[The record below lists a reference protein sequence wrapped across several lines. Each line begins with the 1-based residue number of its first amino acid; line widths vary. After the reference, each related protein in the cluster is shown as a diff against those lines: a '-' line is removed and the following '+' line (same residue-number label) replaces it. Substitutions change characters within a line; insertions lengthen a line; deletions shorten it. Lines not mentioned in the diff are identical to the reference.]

1 MGIGGFAGVWAVAAA
16 GGAVV
21 TTIGATIVRG
31 EIGAGLGGLLLLSM
45 AAGIRVNLAAAAV
58 VVWPWERRHGCQIQD
73 LLQQE
78 YGFAARDL
86 QPSKSNGDEPSL

>member
-1 MGIGGFAGVWAVAAA
+1 MGIGGFAGIWAVAAA

-31 EIGAGLGGLLLLSM
+31 DIGAGLGGLLLLSM

-58 VVWPWERRHGCQIQD
+58 VVWPWERRPNDANGRVRRGFPSV
-73 LLQQE
+73 
-78 YGFAARDL
+78 YG
-86 QPSKSNGDEPSL
+86 